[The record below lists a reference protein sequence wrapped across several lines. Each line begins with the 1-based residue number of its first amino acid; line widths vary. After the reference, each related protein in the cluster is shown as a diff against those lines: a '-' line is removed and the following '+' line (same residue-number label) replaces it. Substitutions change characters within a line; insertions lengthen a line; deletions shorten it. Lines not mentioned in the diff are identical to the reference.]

1 MRKIQQQNV
10 STERKDE
17 DKHKRKQKDQSRALA
32 IIILTLFLSFFPHA
46 PRHLACCCCPSS
58 LSYFYESSRS
68 VDRVLNCGFWVVVTT
83 VEPAPLPRRRGRG
96 PSSSLLLQL
105 LLWLLWHL
113 SWLKLYY
120 GYIAQEPKLTQALL
134 YGDTKCRWSGTHA
147 MIGKMRWLQNRGHW
161 WFQMQEDV
169 VAHEAV
175 TQTSGQESVT
185 GTRHAV
191 SSNVATA
198 GHGRGYI

>member
-1 MRKIQQQNV
+1 MSRISCELAPLMMIAALARLRDRRSSCLALQ
-10 STERKDE
+10 TFEDAKDPVAE
-17 DKHKRKQKDQSRALA
+17 CNYREKGRRQTQKDQSRALA

-105 LLWLLWHL
+105 LL
-113 SWLKLYY
+113 
-120 GYIAQEPKLTQALL
+120 
-134 YGDTKCRWSGTHA
+134 
-147 MIGKMRWLQNRGHW
+147 
-161 WFQMQEDV
+161 
-169 VAHEAV
+169 
-175 TQTSGQESVT
+175 
-185 GTRHAV
+185 
-191 SSNVATA
+191 
-198 GHGRGYI
+198 